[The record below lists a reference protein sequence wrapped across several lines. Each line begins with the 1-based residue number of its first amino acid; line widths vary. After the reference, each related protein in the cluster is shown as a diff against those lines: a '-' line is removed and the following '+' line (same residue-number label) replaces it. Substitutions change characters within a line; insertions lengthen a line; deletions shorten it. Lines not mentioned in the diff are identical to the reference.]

1 MTLGAGA
8 PGVCC
13 LMGVPMVGGIA
24 VAVVVVV
31 GVGFELKPLRGELWR
46 YRETA
51 ASLLRQVHELE
62 SINRQL
68 RGTVHELERK
78 R

>member
-1 MTLGAGA
+1 MFDGGANGWRD
-8 PGVCC
+8 GRWWDC
-13 LMGVPMVGGIA
+13 GGGIA
-24 VAVVVVV
+24 VVVGVVV
-31 GVGFELKPLRGELWR
+31 GLELKRLRGELWR
-46 YRETA
+46 YREAA
-51 ASLLRQVHELE
+51 ASLLRQVHDLE